1 MTCMAERLRQ
11 ALGFVALAMLA
22 AWLAAAASTLAAM
35 ELAPDWLRSP
45 IYYTSL
51 QAAYRALTL
60 AGTDSWWPML
70 AALRWLAENPG
81 GAVYSAVVFGQGI
94 KFQYPVTALLPME
107 LLPERHGAAVL
118 VLNLLNLGL
127 VAATAAGMAALGLE
141 LARAAGLAGK
151 GEEEARARRL
161 LAVLCA
167 AGTLAFYPL
176 LRAAALGQVQ
186 VALDAAFVF
195 ACLAYLRG
203 RGGVAGVLLGA
214 SALVKPHFAVLLLVA
229 LLRGD
234 RAVALAGLG
243 TGALG
248 LALAVAVHGLAWVP
262 DYLALL
268 GHIGAHGEMF
278 FANQSVNG
286 LLTRLL
292 LEGDSLAWDAHGY
305 APAHP
310 LVRALTLANAVLFL
324 GLALAVRPRG
334 AGAAGRLVPYLAA
347 AVCATVASPVAWE
360 HHYGVL
366 LPCFAFVLVR
376 ALSGAAPWAWLA
388 LAHALV
394 GNAWSPLNWLA
405 GTWLGVLQ
413 SYTLFGALL
422 LLWLLLRTGRPAEAA
437 AGAGWGG
444 DRWDR

>member
-1 MTCMAERLRQ
+1 VRE
-11 ALGFVALAMLA
+11 
-22 AWLAAAASTLAAM
+22 
-35 ELAPDWLRSP
+35 
-45 IYYTSL
+45 
-51 QAAYRALTL
+51 RALL
-60 AGTDSWWPML
+60 AW
-70 AALRWLAENPG
+70 
-81 GAVYSAVVFGQGI
+81 
-94 KFQYPVTALLPME
+94 
-107 LLPERHGAAVL
+107 
-118 VLNLLNLGL
+118 
-127 VAATAAGMAALGLE
+127 
-141 LARAAGLAGK
+141 
-151 GEEEARARRL
+151 
-161 LAVLCA
+161 LCA

-186 VALDAAFVF
+186 VGLDAAFVF

-203 RGGVAGVLLGA
+203 QGAVAGVLLGA

-248 LALAVAVHGLAWVP
+248 LAVAVALHGVAWVP

-268 GHIGAHGEMF
+268 AHIGAHGEMF

-310 LVRALTLANAVLFL
+310 LVRGLTLANAALFL
-324 GLALAVRPRG
+324 GLALVVRARG
-334 AGAAGRLVPYLAA
+334 EGAAGRLVPYLAG
-347 AVCATVASPVAWE
+347 AVCVTIASPVAWE

-366 LPCFAFVLVR
+366 LPVFAFVLVR
-376 ALSGAAPWAWLA
+376 ALASGGGGWAGLG

-394 GNAWSPLNWLA
+394 GQAWSPVNWLA

-413 SYTLFGALL
+413 SYTLFGGLL
-422 LLWLLLRTGRPAEAA
+422 LLWLLLRADPPAA
-437 AGAGWGG
+437 ARGAGWRG